1 MASSFADLKKNRK
14 NSAASLAADL
24 EKLTKG
30 NERSKDET
38 FWAPTVDKAGN
49 GYAVIRF
56 LPAPAGETAPYVRY
70 WDHGFQGPTGKW
82 YIEKSLTSIGQ
93 EDPVAQFNGKLWNT
107 SQDDNSPERKQARNQ
122 KRRQHFVSNILVVK
136 DSANPE
142 NEGKVF
148 KYKFGKK
155 IFNKLNEKMN
165 PEFEDETPMNP
176 FDMWEGAD
184 FKLKIRQVEGYRN
197 YDKSE
202 FDDPSAISDDDDKL
216 EAIWKSTHSLEAVV
230 AADQFKTYD
239 DLKRKLEMVLGLG
252 AENTAAHQRAVA
264 NSRRTIEDE
273 EDSAPSMDAASISSS
288 DSDDL
293 PWASDSSSGSDDPD
307 MDFFNKLAAG
317 D

>member
-14 NSAASLAADL
+14 SSAASLAADL

-30 NERSKDET
+30 NERSKDES

-56 LPAPAGETAPYVRY
+56 LPAPPGESAPYVRY

-93 EDPVAQFNGKLWNT
+93 EDPVAQFNGKLWNA

-122 KRRQHFVSNILVVK
+122 KRRLHFISNILVIK

-148 KYKFGKK
+148 KYKYGKK

-176 FDMWEGAD
+176 FDLWEGAD

-202 FDDPSAISDDDDKL
+202 FDEPSAIAGDDDAL
-216 EAIWKSTHSLEAVV
+216 EAIWKSCHSLEAVI
-230 AADQFKTYD
+230 APDQFKSYD
-239 DLKRKLEMVLGLG
+239 ELKRKLEMVLGLG
-252 AENTAAHQRAVA
+252 DQNTAAHQRAAA

-273 EDSAPSMDAASISSS
+273 DDVAPSMEATALPSSSS
-288 DSDDL
+288 DDDL
-293 PWASDSSSGSDDPD
+293 PWNTGSDDD
-307 MDFFNKLAAG
+307 DGLDFFKNLAA